1 MKKNMLIGLTI
12 CAVMTATSLT
22 ALAAD
27 SEPVL
32 IAPAPATDEIVLGTP
47 KITVDGED
55 IDFSKNNLSQYIFET
70 NGNVMVPLRAVA
82 EKMGFKVDWDGERQA
97 VTVGNN
103 DWETVIYIGKDSYV
117 GVSKIAIG
125 MTAPQSYGAAPQ
137 LVEDTTFVPAKMFE
151 IMDYSFDSVGQFV
164 NFRKITADENNVQIP
179 NPFIPYENI
188 DAAKKA
194 LSFNPSVPTVLPEGY
209 NIDEI
214 TVMDNNFLQI
224 VYKNDKDETIRYRI
238 AKSSEDISGDYNT
251 YANEKRVTIGNY
263 EVTVRG
269 NENISGAIW
278 SSDDISYS
286 ILSDKEL
293 SEKEINNIIQ
303 SL

>member
-1 MKKNMLIGLTI
+1 M
-12 CAVMTATSLT
+12 
-22 ALAAD
+22 
-27 SEPVL
+27 
-32 IAPAPATDEIVLGTP
+32 
-47 KITVDGED
+47 
-55 IDFSKNNLSQYIFET
+55 
-70 NGNVMVPLRAVA
+70 
-82 EKMGFKVDWDGERQA
+82 
-97 VTVGNN
+97 
-103 DWETVIYIGKDSYV
+103 
-117 GVSKIAIG
+117 
-125 MTAPQSYGAAPQ
+125 
-137 LVEDTTFVPAKMFE
+137 
-151 IMDYSFDSVGQFV
+151 
-164 NFRKITADENNVQIP
+164 
-179 NPFIPYENI
+179 
-188 DAAKKA
+188 
-194 LSFNPSVPTVLPEGY
+194 SFNPSVPTVLPEGY

>member
-278 SSDDISYS
+278 SSDDI
-286 ILSDKEL
+286 
-293 SEKEINNIIQ
+293 
-303 SL
+303 